1 MITNLGTLKTALTFY
16 SKRTELSTTDL
27 DQMVG
32 LFEARLN
39 GAFVLGDG
47 RTVRIRTQPMEATPA
62 TGTLTANNPVALTLP
77 ATFLETRTF
86 SVTIGGIE
94 RELEFWTLEQT
105 PGAFVAA
112 APPIRFGYVNGAL
125 NVYPTPDFAYP
136 YTHRFYEKI
145 TPIAGVSASASN
157 SIITAFPHLYLFG
170 TLVEIAQYCRDYDKL
185 EGYNVRF
192 EQAVLECTSTDT
204 GIRFPKAPRMD
215 FPPEL
220 KGWYG
225 TGTIESGFQ

>member
-1 MITNLGTLKTALTFY
+1 VITNLGTLKTALTFY
-16 SKRTELSTTDL
+16 SKRSELSSSDL
-27 DQMVG
+27 DQMVS

-39 GAFVLGDG
+39 GAFVLSDG

-62 TGTLTANNPVALTLP
+62 TGTLTSGNPVVLTLP

-105 PGAFVAA
+105 PGAFIASGI
-112 APPIRFGYVNGAL
+112 PLRFGYVNGAL
-125 NVYPTPDFAYP
+125 NVYPTPDSAYP

-145 TPIAGVSASASN
+145 TAIGGGSSSASN
-157 SIITAFPHLYLFG
+157 SIINAFPHLYLFG
-170 TLVEIAQYCRDYDKL
+170 TLVEIAQYARDYDKL
-185 EGYNVRF
+185 QGYQQRF

-204 GIRFPKAPRMD
+204 GIRFPKSPRMD

-220 KGWYG
+220 RRGYG